1 MFLRGLGIIIK
12 EIAGPIAQWLEHPAH
27 NRLVPGSNPGG
38 PTRHPESGIILR
50 ERPFNPNIHRGRTP
64 GVLCAHPRFMSYGAD
79 GKGYS
84 GLPGSRY
91 PFAWALAEDRVG
103 LQVGDPQAEVTTI
116 LVALE
121 ATLAVLAQ
129 AKPSRPNFSLP
140 TTPSFTRRPPI
151 SGKTGPPANCWP
163 AAVRARLAV
172 VSCHTNL
179 DLAPGGLNDYLA
191 HKLGLED
198 LEVLAPVRQDAWLK
212 LAVFVPVGYE
222 DQVRAALLDDR
233 VGVIGRYSHCSFA
246 ARGQG
251 TYRPLAGASP
261 FRGEVSAL
269 SRADESR
276 LEVLVPESCLA
287 PTLARLRAAHPY
299 EEVAYDLYPMAN
311 PGLTLGFGRVGRW
324 PENLAWEEAVPR
336 IKEVFAVHRFR
347 VWGRPPAAISRA
359 AVCGGSGGDLIAQ
372 AQGKGASLYITGEV
386 RHHQA
391 VPAPDGNFAVI
402 EVGHF
407 ASEVVFMPAWAELV
421 AQHLRQRELA
431 VQVRV
436 AAEDP
441 PFQIL

>member
-1 MFLRGLGIIIK
+1 MAPTVKDILACLD
-12 EIAGPIAQWLEHPAH
+12 AAH
-27 NRLVPGSNPGG
+27 
-38 PTRHPESGIILR
+38 
-50 ERPFNPNIHRGRTP
+50 
-64 GVLCAHPRFMSYGAD
+64 
-79 GKGYS
+79 
-84 GLPGSRY
+84 

-129 AKPSRPNFSLP
+129 AKAQQAQLLLTHHPLLYQAAADIRED
-140 TTPSFTRRPPI
+140 RAA
-151 SGKTGPPANCWP
+151 GKLLA

-222 DQVRAALLDDR
+222 EQVRAALLDDR
-233 VGVIGRYSHCSFA
+233 VGVIGCYSHCSFA

-299 EEVAYDLYPMAN
+299 EEVAYDLYPLAN